1 MYAGVE
7 IGGTKTLVGF
17 GHSPED
23 LSDIVRIETRGP
35 EETLAAVAN
44 AIKDQAAGR
53 RLRGI
58 GVASFGPVRLDRKAA
73 DYGRILKTPKPGWS
87 GADIL
92 APLREFA
99 VPVGLATDV
108 GGAALAEGEWGACAG
123 LAHHLYVT
131 VGTGVGV
138 GVVADGRLSHGV
150 LHPEAGHL
158 LVRRAEAD
166 EGFAGVCPFHGD
178 CLEGL
183 VSGPAIAARLGRP
196 GETVAADDPVWTTIA
211 DYLAQMAAAFT
222 LVLAPQRIVI
232 GGGVGGQPHLLAGVK
247 SGLRARLGGYLPHLD
262 DDGALEAYVAG
273 PALGGR
279 SGVLGALILGREAAL
294 AAGA

>member
-7 IGGTKTLVGF
+7 IGGTKTLVAF
-17 GHSPED
+17 GNSPDD
-23 LSDIVRIETRGP
+23 LSEPVRIETRGP
-35 EETLAAVAN
+35 GETLDAVVTVIRA
-44 AIKDQAAGR
+44 QAAREG
-53 RLRGI
+53 LCGI
-58 GVASFGPVRLDRKAA
+58 GVASFGPVRLDRNAE
-73 DYGRILKTPKPGWS
+73 DYGRILKTPKPGWA
-87 GADIL
+87 GTDL
-92 APLREFA
+92 LGPLREFA

-123 LAHHLYVT
+123 LKHHLYVT

-138 GVVADGRLSHGV
+138 GVIANGQLIHGV

-183 VSGPAIAARLGRP
+183 VSGPAIAARLGQP
-196 GETVAADDPVWTTIA
+196 GETVAADHPVWTLVA

-222 LVLAPQRIVI
+222 LLLAPQRIVI
-232 GGGVGGQPHLLAGVK
+232 GGGVGGQAHLVSGVK
-247 SGLRARLGGYLPHLD
+247 SGLETRLGGYLPHIDEADALD
-262 DDGALEAYVAG
+262 RYVTG
-273 PALGGR
+273 PTLGGR
-279 SGVLGALILGREAAL
+279 SGVLGALILGRKAAEAQTN
-294 AAGA
+294 